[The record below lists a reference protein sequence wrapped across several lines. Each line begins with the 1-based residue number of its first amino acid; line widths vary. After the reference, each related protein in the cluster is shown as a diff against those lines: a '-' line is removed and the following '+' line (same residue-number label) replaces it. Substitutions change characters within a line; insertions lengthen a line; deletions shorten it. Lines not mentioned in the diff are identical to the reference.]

1 MLVVGLV
8 VGINNSS
15 LCVESSS
22 PGPPRPYYAASVL
35 PSLAAALTSTTAAA
49 DLTSILAN
57 FHFFPISIK
66 CFLRCHPILCNLAH
80 LVIIIGSWPNAVV
93 PTKKNR
99 EIAVIFLHSSLTAQ
113 NWAINSGLTAPL
125 SHPAQPS
132 GPSWHPLS
140 SSTLSSWQMDY
151 PDQVQVHLG
160 ASKCKEF
167 LTELTFK
174 S

>member
-22 PGPPRPYYAASVL
+22 PGPARPYYAASVL
-35 PSLAAALTSTTAAA
+35 PSLAAALTSTTAA

-66 CFLRCHPILCNLAH
+66 CFLRCHHILCNLAH

-140 SSTLSSWQMDY
+140 SSTLSSWQMVY
-151 PDQVQVHLG
+151 PGQVE
-160 ASKCKEF
+160 S
-167 LTELTFK
+167 
-174 S
+174 